1 MPNCNQTRERTVCW
15 TSDRSIATVVRPF
28 GPRTDTARHWIS
40 EPLTEGS
47 VVGLGPTSLSGGSA
61 GSALRSLMA
70 VNGVP
75 SVPMPRT

>member
-1 MPNCNQTRERTVCW
+1 MHRDNLMSSLLSV
-15 TSDRSIATVVRPF
+15 RSLEVRYGDLVGIADVSLDV
-28 GPRTDTARHWIS
+28 
-40 EPLTEGS
+40 TEGS

-61 GSALRSLMA
+61 GSELRSLMA